1 MIKTII
7 NPLIK
12 TKKKKTFLNLKK
24 LAIRKYFK
32 IKFVHFTETRKID
45 TLQII
50 FEKN

>member
-12 TKKKKTFLNLKK
+12 TKKNTFLNLKK